1 MNYKLYTL
9 TLALLLAA
17 CDQQQEPPVSAVPQQ
32 ELTVAVDCDD
42 GNLEVMPTRSGADA
56 QNTQFASGQL
66 LDVFISEA
74 GTKTGA
80 GSTYTTTYTQPVR
93 AKTTN
98 ANGAVSFV
106 SSSDNSTAN
115 RQYWP
120 SSGNGVNIYA
130 WYPTLGATALTA
142 QPEFTVQTN
151 QASTIATSDL
161 MLGMPRKANGTSDNP
176 VARYAY
182 AASPAAVPLTFHH
195 LLSKIVVVLQA
206 GTGFTAAQ
214 LQNATVTIGT
224 VKTKVKVT
232 SLTTGATTT
241 QTTPTGTVT
250 LLDGTSTSRT
260 GYCIIPPQSIAGQKV
275 RVTLSNGAAYTYTF
289 PTGHATEARKRYTYT
304 LTVTPTAIT
313 VTATITDW
321 GDGGTQNEAKGM
333 HEWFKMDLQTD
344 INAWGDGG
352 SQDESSGYKFVEVTE
367 QGSITNWSD
376 GGSMEDSSGY
386 KYQEDNNSGTIND
399 WSSGGEV
406 DATNTNLR

>member
-1 MNYKLYTL
+1 MNYELCTVISV
-9 TLALLLAA
+9 LLLAA
-17 CDQQQEPPVSAVPQQ
+17 CSYQEEPVPDVLPPQ
-32 ELTVAVDCDD
+32 ELAIAVDGGGGD
-42 GNLEVMPTRSGADA
+42 LTVVPVLSRSASDA
-56 QNTQFASGQL
+56 QNTQFDSGCL
-66 LDVFISEA
+66 FDVFITEG
-74 GTKTGA
+74 GTATGA
-80 GSTYTTTYTQPVR
+80 GSTYTTTYDQPTR

-98 ANGAVSFV
+98 ATGAVSFV
-106 SSSDNSTAN
+106 SSSDNSTA
-115 RQYWP
+115 RKLYWP

-161 MLGMPRKANGTSDNP
+161 MLGMPRNGDGTSANP

-241 QTTPTGTVT
+241 QATPTGTVT

-260 GYCIIPPQSIAGQKV
+260 GYCIVPPQSIAGQKV
-275 RVTLSNGAAYTYTF
+275 RVTLSNGAVYTYTF

-367 QGSITNWSD
+367 QGSITNW
-376 GGSMEDSSGY
+376 G
-386 KYQEDNNSGTIND
+386 N
-399 WSSGGEV
+399 GGEV